1 MNIQKMQKTQVKCR
15 KVRGEDKEPHGSWG
29 MGISAGLCHWTGARK
44 PGLKSQL
51 CHLLLCDCGQVS
63 SPLWGLSFLMC
74 IMDITTHPY
83 LKKQL
88 HEVLGPLKAAWH
100 VISAM

>member
-15 KVRGEDKEPHGSWG
+15 KVRGENRDPTGVGG
-29 MGISAGLCHWTGARK
+29 MGISASLHRWTGTRK

-63 SPLWGLSFLMC
+63 SPLWGLSFLICVMGV
-74 IMDITTHPY
+74 TTSLP
-83 LKKQL
+83 
-88 HEVLGPLKAAWH
+88 EEAA
-100 VISAM
+100 A